1 MSSAKVTVC
10 IPAYDKPDFLRDA
23 LTSLC
28 DQGLARDE
36 YVVAISDDA
45 SPTPLQPVVASF
57 EGRLQIA
64 YDRSAANIGHIAN
77 FERAASLARTPYISF
92 LSHDDLVAPGQL
104 SRALSALAAT
114 DGAALAASL
123 VLCQRYPGAI
133 DTNLQG
139 TFLRGSAASFVAPY
153 VWSQAEWMA
162 LSLTTTPLSMV
173 GSVFHAATFQKC
185 EHWRQYPLW
194 HDRLMLAEMGLH
206 GGVVSLPWIGGHYRV
221 GSWQLSGKLWTTD
234 LKEFLGVSE
243 LILRLCNERAIAVI
257 EYWVDQL
264 CQAQPDERI
273 AYLHMLN
280 RALSNERFDDIKQRA
295 EQRLGTRLH
304 LGGRLDRLG
313 VPRPLLRML
322 RQFDRVVIRRQ
333 K

>member
-1 MSSAKVTVC
+1 MSRAKVTVC

-36 YVVAISDDA
+36 YAVAISDDA
-45 SPTPLQPVVASF
+45 SPTDLRPMVSTF
-57 EGRLQIA
+57 EDRLQIVYA
-64 YDRSAANIGHIAN
+64 RSSVNNGHIAN

-104 SRALSALAAT
+104 ARALSAIAGTPDAV
-114 DGAALAASL
+114 LAASL

-139 TFLRGSAASFVAPY
+139 TFLRGATASFVEPY
-153 VWSQAEWMA
+153 VWNQTEWMA

-173 GSVFHAATFQKC
+173 GSVFHAETFKKC
-185 EHWRQYPLW
+185 AHWREFPLW

-206 GGVVSLPWIGGHYRV
+206 GSVVSLPWIGGHYRV
-221 GSWQLSGKLWTTD
+221 GSWQLSSKLWTTD
-234 LKEFLGVSE
+234 LKEFLRVSE
-243 LILRLCNERAIAVI
+243 LILRLCEERSIAVTDF
-257 EYWVDQL
+257 WVDQL
-264 CQAQPDERI
+264 CQAQPDECI

-280 RALSNERFDDIKQRA
+280 RALPRERFDDIKHRA
-295 EQRLGTRLH
+295 EQRLSTRLH

-313 VPRPLLRML
+313 IPRPILRML
-322 RQFDRVVIRRQ
+322 REFDRVVIRRQ